1 MYIEGTYCGIEVF
14 VTESCGTFVARRKH
28 KKRRIAKKWL
38 KKYGKTF
45 EPCRSLI
52 IANLNGKNAFF
63 CHPKYW
69 DKLKKIMKLDK
80 ERQQCPINY
89 PIANLNRQ

>member
-1 MYIEGTYCGIEVF
+1 MIPNEIIAGIKVF

-45 EPCRSLI
+45 EPCRALI
-52 IANLNGKNAFF
+52 VAKLNGERVIF

-69 DKLKKIMKLDK
+69 NKVKEALK
-80 ERQQCPINY
+80 
-89 PIANLNRQ
+89 NRNDTE

>member
-1 MYIEGTYCGIEVF
+1 MKLMDIIAGKKVF

-38 KKYGKTF
+38 KRYGKRF
-45 EPCRSLI
+45 EPSRALVA
-52 IANLNGKNAFF
+52 ANLCGELVFL

-69 DKLKKIMKLDK
+69 DKYNNIFKIDRSDT
-80 ERQQCPINY
+80 E
-89 PIANLNRQ
+89 